1 MRLRNG
7 DAAGWDTTVIGV
19 GAAGAVDN
27 IGGRGAALGEVRIYD
42 LSQDPNFVIPNQRP
56 FQRGPGSQIPARIG

>member
-1 MRLRNG
+1 MGLRNG
-7 DAAGWDTTVIGV
+7 DAVGWDTTVIGV
-19 GAAGAVDN
+19 SAVGAVDN

-42 LSQDPNFVIPNQRP
+42 LSEETNFVIPSQRP